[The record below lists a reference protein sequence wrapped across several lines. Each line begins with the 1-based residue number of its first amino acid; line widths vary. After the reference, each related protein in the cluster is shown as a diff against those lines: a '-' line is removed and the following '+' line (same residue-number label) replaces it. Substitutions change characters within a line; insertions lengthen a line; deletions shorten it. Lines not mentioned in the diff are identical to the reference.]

1 MSGYPLL
8 LKAILKIS
16 MFLSNMNRD
25 KFIFGKCSASPFTNS
40 FFTLGG
46 KCK

>member
-16 MFLSNMNRD
+16 MFLLNMECD
-25 KFIFGKCSASPFTNS
+25 KFVLRKCSTSPFTNS
-40 FFTLGG
+40 FFALGR
-46 KCK
+46 